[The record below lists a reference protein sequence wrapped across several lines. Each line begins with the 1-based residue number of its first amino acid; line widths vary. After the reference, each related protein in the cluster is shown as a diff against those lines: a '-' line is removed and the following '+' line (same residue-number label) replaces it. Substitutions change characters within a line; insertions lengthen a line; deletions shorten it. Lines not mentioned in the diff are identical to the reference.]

1 MRRLDVA
8 LVFLL
13 LVGVAFSTIGDLR
26 SPQPRRPPPQRPP
39 AATLP
44 SEPPPADRPGTLSPP
59 SDRDVGFEIESTPK
73 ESDVSGTAFAIG
85 AGVWMTA
92 EHVTESC
99 GSLFLEADGR
109 LMPVFDLVE
118 HPSADVAVFRTRRSG
133 PHLPL
138 SDRLDAGQTG
148 FHHGFP
154 SGAPGDVLSTLVGR
168 ARIRVSGATN
178 RVEPAVAW
186 AERRRFPPQLE
197 RLGGISGGPA
207 LDLEGRVV
215 GVTVGSSPRRGTV
228 ITAAPVSLREVI
240 RQAGVN
246 LGPDE
251 TGRRAAPSA
260 SRLTAFGDDLRRD
273 FSVAKVICLLRP
285 PARRPLS
292 RR

>member
-8 LVFLL
+8 LVLLL
-13 LVGVAFSTIGDLR
+13 LVGIAFATIGDLR
-26 SPQPRRPPPQRPP
+26 TPQTRRPQPPPVV
-39 AATLP
+39 ALP
-44 SEPPPADRPGTLSPP
+44 SEPPPTERPGTLPPP
-59 SDRDVGFEIESTPK
+59 SNRDVGFEIEATPK
-73 ESDVSGTAFAIG
+73 DSDVSGTAFAIG

-99 GSLFLEADGR
+99 GSLFVEVDGR

-118 HPSADVAVFRTRRSG
+118 HPGADVAVFRTRRSG
-133 PHLPL
+133 PHLTL
-138 SDRLDAGQTG
+138 SNRLDTGQTG

-154 SGAPGDVLSTLVGR
+154 SGAPGDVLSTLLGR
-168 ARIRVSGATN
+168 ARIRVSGAIN
-178 RVEPAVAW
+178 RIEPAVAW
-186 AERRRFPPQLE
+186 SERRRFPPQLE

-215 GVTVGSSPRRGTV
+215 GVTVGSSARRGTV

-240 RQAGVN
+240 QQAGVN
-246 LGPDE
+246 LGSED
-251 TGRRAAPSA
+251 TGRRSLPSP
-260 SRLTAFGDDLRRD
+260 SRVTSYGDDLRRD
-273 FSVAKVICLLRP
+273 FSIAKVICLLQP